1 MKDPPDATKTQ
12 HSLINK
18 QILKKKKKKWG
29 HHGAVAVVWPVPL
42 GLWWQWPCDISN
54 ETSSGLPRV
63 KHSYYIFIPILYEPA
78 LPQSLLPF
86 LFRPCLFLPSWFHS
100 LKSLHCSRGQETRA
114 VGALAE
120 KWLPSNPS
128 SFFQGQRLFAFWE
141 KRKKL
146 PFSWVPG

>member
-1 MKDPPDATKTQ
+1 MGQ
-12 HSLINK
+12 WL
-18 QILKKKKKKWG
+18 LY
-29 HHGAVAVVWPVPL
+29 
-42 GLWWQWPCDISN
+42 GLYHLACDDNDHVMVSN

-120 KWLPSNPS
+120 K
-128 SFFQGQRLFAFWE
+128 
-141 KRKKL
+141 
-146 PFSWVPG
+146 